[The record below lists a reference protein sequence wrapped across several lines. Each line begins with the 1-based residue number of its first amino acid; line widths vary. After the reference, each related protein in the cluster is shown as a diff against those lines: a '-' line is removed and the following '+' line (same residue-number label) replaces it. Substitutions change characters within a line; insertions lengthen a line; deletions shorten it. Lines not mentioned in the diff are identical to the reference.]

1 VSSLTL
7 PTTRDELRATAGDVV
22 DGFARHRLL
31 TYASAIAYQVISALI
46 PFALFALALA
56 GALDMGSLWTD
67 RLRPDLLQSASPEL
81 FALVDKTVAQV
92 LHHRQTFWLTLGL
105 VVMLWELGGAVRA
118 AMESLDDIYCT
129 EGKRGRLDKYVTST
143 WLAAAVGALWLAAL
157 ALLLGGHALIAG
169 AFGVAVRCVLA
180 ALLLMLATGLT
191 VRIAPTERAPVRWV
205 SLGSVVIVLGWLF
218 VVGGYVVY
226 ATSVASYGSVFGS
239 LAAAFVLIVAVY
251 LSAVVFLTGVL
262 IDAKAR
268 AQHDAPRRPATG

>member
-7 PTTRDELRATAGDVV
+7 PTTRDELRATAGDIV

-81 FALVDKTVAQV
+81 LALMDKTVEQV

-118 AMESLDDIYCT
+118 TMESLDDIYCT
-129 EGKRGRLDKYVTST
+129 EEKRGRLDKYVTST

-169 AFGVAVRCVLA
+169 PIGVAVRFVLA
-180 ALLLMLATGLT
+180 ALLLMCATGLT
-191 VRIAPTERAPVRWV
+191 VRIAPTERPPVKWV

-268 AQHDAPRRPATG
+268 AQRDAPRRPATG